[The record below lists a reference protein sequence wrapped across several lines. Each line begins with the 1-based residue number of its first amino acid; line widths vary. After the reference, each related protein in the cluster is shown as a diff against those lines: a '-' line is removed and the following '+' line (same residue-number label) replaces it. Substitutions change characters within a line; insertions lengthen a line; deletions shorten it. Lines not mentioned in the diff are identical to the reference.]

1 MPGPRGRD
9 QVLGVGPERG
19 RVEALGLKGRD
30 GGVGGRRGDG
40 RAGKLALFLFDER
53 PDVVWVV
60 GDVDAG
66 GSDGSGRRGGGFE
79 RLGGSPVATR
89 CGLGLGLLLG
99 LGLGLRRGRR
109 DAWALAVVLFTL
121 AVVRGESD
129 LEPRDLVV
137 RRAELRLR
145 GAGGSSG
152 GYLNAGVKGANRE
165 SSGGIRTRIRLVSRT
180 ALSFCW
186 RRIALTIAACFSALT
201 AMSARRRD
209 SKTSARSCEE
219 RGRF

>member
-19 RVEALGLKGRD
+19 RVEALGMKCCD

-40 RAGKLALFLFDER
+40 RAGKLALFLLDER
-53 PDVVWVV
+53 PDVVGVV

-89 CGLGLGLLLG
+89 CRLGLLLG
-99 LGLGLRRGRR
+99 LGLGLGRGRR
-109 DAWALAVVLFTL
+109 DARALAVVLLTL

-152 GYLNAGVKGANRE
+152 GYLNAGVKGAN
-165 SSGGIRTRIRLVSRT
+165 
-180 ALSFCW
+180 
-186 RRIALTIAACFSALT
+186 
-201 AMSARRRD
+201 
-209 SKTSARSCEE
+209 
-219 RGRF
+219 